1 MLVNIGYVIL
11 FRVSD
16 SMKLRSKF
24 CKEEFFFGKENSRF
38 QPTSDGLTPKKVCP
52 LSRTTFDETSG
63 HTGHSEL
70 TCIGKYLFMSIKI
83 LYRY

>member
-1 MLVNIGYVIL
+1 MLVNVGYVIL

-63 HTGHSEL
+63 HSEL
-70 TCIGKYLFMSIKI
+70 TCIGKYLFMLIKI
-83 LYRY
+83 LCIYLNL